1 VSRERRWDVL
11 AVGDADVDLY
21 LRVSRLPQRDEK
33 VIGSLLG
40 EFPGGISANFAC
52 AASQL
57 GMRAGLI
64 AVVGD
69 DRYGEIALQS
79 LRDAGVATELV
90 VVRQGG
96 RTFFCVV
103 MLDDSGEKALTL
115 VVTECI
121 APQREDINPE
131 SLGETRLVHLIAND
145 VDDTT
150 WVAREAKQ
158 RGALVSLDIEP
169 TTTIDASPHGFRTLL
184 SHVDLA
190 FPNAAGLRSLVGGDE
205 IEGAREILRFGP
217 RIVVV
222 TLGAQGCLI
231 VTGDETIR
239 LPGFAVPVADTTG
252 AGDCFIAA
260 FVSGYLNGWGLRRCG
275 TVATA
280 AAAISVTA
288 IGSQSAQP
296 TLAQIEAFVAER
308 AATSAR

>member
-1 VSRERRWDVL
+1 MSRERRWDVL
-11 AVGDADVDLY
+11 AVGDADVDLF
-21 LRVSRLPQRDEK
+21 LRVDRLPQRDEK

-52 AASQL
+52 AASRL

-79 LRDAGVATELV
+79 LVEAGVATDLV
-90 VVRQGG
+90 VVRERG

-121 APQREDINPE
+121 APRREDIDPE
-131 SLGETRLVHLIAND
+131 ALGQARLVHLIAND

-150 WVAREAKQ
+150 WVARHAKL
-158 RGALVSLDIEP
+158 RDALVSLDIEP
-169 TTTIDASPHGFRTLL
+169 TTTIDASPQGFRALL

-205 IEGAREILRFGP
+205 VEGAREILRFGP
-217 RIVVV
+217 DIVVV
-222 TLGAQGCLI
+222 TLGAQGCLV
-231 VTGDETIR
+231 VTDEETLRI
-239 LPGFAVPVADTTG
+239 PGFAVPVADTTG

-275 TVATA
+275 IVATA

-288 IGSQSAQP
+288 IGSRSAQP
-296 TLAQIEAFVAER
+296 TLAEVDEFLAER
-308 AATSAR
+308 AAAPV

>member
-1 VSRERRWDVL
+1 MSQDRRWDVL
-11 AVGDADVDLY
+11 AVGDADVDLF
-21 LRVSRLPQRDEK
+21 LRVPRLPQRDEK

-52 AASQL
+52 AASRL

-69 DRYGEIALQS
+69 DRYGEMAMTN
-79 LRDAGVATELV
+79 LREAGVDSDLV

-121 APQREDINPE
+121 APRREDIDPE
-131 SLGETRLVHLIAND
+131 SLGAARLVHLIAND

-150 WVAREAKQ
+150 WVARHAKQ
-158 RGALVSLDIEP
+158 RGTLVSLDIEP
-169 TTTIDASPHGFRTLL
+169 TTTINAAPEGFRTLL

-205 IEGAREILRFGP
+205 LEGARAILGMGP
-217 RIVVV
+217 RVVVV
-222 TLGAQGCLI
+222 TLGAQGCLV
-231 VTGDETIR
+231 VTEEESIR
-239 LPGFAVPVADTTG
+239 LPGFAVSVADTTG

-260 FVSGYLNGWGLRRCG
+260 FVSGYLNGWEPRRG
-275 TVATA
+275 
-280 AAAISVTA
+280 
-288 IGSQSAQP
+288 G
-296 TLAQIEAFVAER
+296 
-308 AATSAR
+308 ARGPGAPAKSG